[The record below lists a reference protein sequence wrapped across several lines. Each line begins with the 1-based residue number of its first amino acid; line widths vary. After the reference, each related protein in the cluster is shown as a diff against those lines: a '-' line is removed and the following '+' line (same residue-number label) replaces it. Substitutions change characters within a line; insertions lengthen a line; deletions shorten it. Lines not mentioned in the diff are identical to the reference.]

1 MIKIFR
7 VKGWF
12 KQGYQKQTFTREL
25 PALSEKHALERVYS
39 EMGSKH
45 KVKRNLINIEEVT
58 EIKPEE
64 VKDPRV
70 AAPLR

>member
-12 KQGYQKQTFTREL
+12 KQGYERQTFTREF
-25 PALSEKHALERVYS
+25 PAISEKQALERIYS
-39 EMGSKH
+39 EVGSKH

-70 AAPLR
+70 TAMLR